1 MEGEINRSPQRSS
14 LRSLAQCS
22 MAQIMGSKP
31 QMCSLTGS
39 VLTSQPREVKFK
51 LKNSTFAAFSPTF
64 KSLRLLE
71 EH

>member
-1 MEGEINRSPQRSS
+1 
-14 LRSLAQCS
+14 